1 MELKIGQIGR
11 SNHRKLSRLV
21 KRCQKN
27 LESLPV
33 DQRRYLNQQQQKK
46 HRQLKDW
53 SQLLCGIS
61 P

>member
-46 HRQLKDW
+46 QR
-53 SQLLCGIS
+53 
-61 P
+61 